1 MPPEDHPPRVREE
14 RKPRPPAP
22 GEPVHPAPRKERP
35 SPQMASAEHLRS
47 IGTLVT
53 PHVHLPA
60 MTTAQAD
67 SLEIELVSVRRNER
81 ADILRRFLTRL

>member
-1 MPPEDHPPRVREE
+1 MTPKPDEPRHQSPAREQGEHP
-14 RKPRPPAP
+14 
-22 GEPVHPAPRKERP
+22 HPAPAPKKEGHAK
-35 SPQMASAEHLRS
+35 QMASEEHLRS

-53 PHVHLPA
+53 PAVTLPP

-81 ADILRRFLTRL
+81 NAILRKHLGG